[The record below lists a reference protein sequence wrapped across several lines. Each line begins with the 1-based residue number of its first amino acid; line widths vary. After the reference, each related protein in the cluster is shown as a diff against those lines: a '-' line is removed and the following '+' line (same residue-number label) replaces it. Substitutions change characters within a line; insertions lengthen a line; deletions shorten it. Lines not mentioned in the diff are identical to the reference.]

1 MYNIQFMSQTKFKE
15 LMSFSTPKKLN
26 KALAISIVT
35 TTEDSFEISNKF
47 ADSFQLVFKDDNES
61 FTESHARQ
69 ILASVYAN
77 KDTID
82 TIYVHCLMGVSRSAA
97 VALFLTEAFNEIT
110 IEDIRRSPY
119 CNYNRHVYTTLF
131 RVFYDNEI

>member
-15 LMSFSTPKKLN
+15 LMSLATPKSLSKT
-26 KALAISIVT
+26 LAISIVT
-35 TTEDSFEISNKF
+35 TSVDSFEISNKF
-47 ADSFQLVFKDDNES
+47 ANSLQLIFKDDNES
-61 FTESHARQ
+61 FTESHANQ
-69 ILASVYAN
+69 ILASVSAN

>member
-1 MYNIQFMSQTKFKE
+1 MSEAKFKK
-15 LMSFSTPKKLN
+15 LMTQTVAEDLKYC
-26 KALAISIVT
+26 LAISIVT
-35 TTEDSFEISNKF
+35 TEKDSFKISNKF
-47 ADSFQLVFKDDNES
+47 EDSCQLIFKDDNES
-61 FTESHARQ
+61 FTEAHARQ
-69 ILASVYAN
+69 IINTVTAN
-77 KDTID
+77 KDSIH

-110 IEDIRRSPY
+110 IEDIRRSPF